1 MATSERIIANNVVFK
16 LPTTDYAGDLNSI
29 EFVTEDAPGGVR
41 TFGEYQAEQQWKATL
56 SGITSG
62 ESTSLFRVL
71 MTNYGDTLDFIVAP
85 QGGTAGSNA
94 PQYTGTM
101 IIDALPPISLTAGET
116 AQFSITLTVDNVGHD
131 PATMLFWGLQV
142 DTTA

>member
-41 TFGEYQAEQQWKATL
+41 TFGDFQTEQMWKATL

-71 MTNYGDTLDFIVAP
+71 MAAYGDELAFEVAP
-85 QGGTAGSNA
+85 QGGSAATDA
-94 PQYTGTM
+94 PHYEGTLM
-101 IIDALPPISLTAGET
+101 IDALPPISLTAGDT
-116 AQFSITLTVDNVGHD
+116 AQFSITLSVKNTTHD
-131 PATMLFWGLQV
+131 PASGIFWGLSV
-142 DTTA
+142 VTA